1 MLDTQMSAI
10 TVRGLGE
17 ETRDGLRRQAAA
29 RGMSVEALA
38 REALAAVAA
47 AGEHS
52 MMPMTAPA
60 GMAEQSMPWPV
71 PAPVHGSAT
80 GFESLHG
87 ALAGRIHVAAE
98 TNITSPTGE
107 MWDAEA
113 GAI

>member
-1 MLDTQMSAI
+1 MSAI
-10 TVRGLGE
+10 TVRGLAE

-38 REALAAVAA
+38 REALAAVAV
-47 AGEHS
+47 AGEYS
-52 MMPMTAPA
+52 TMPMTAPA

-71 PAPVHGSAT
+71 PAPVRGSAT

-87 ALAGRIHVAAE
+87 ALAGHIHVAAE
-98 TNITSPTGE
+98 ADITSPTGE
-107 MWDAEA
+107 LWDAEA